1 LDFDVNVDAE
11 AILPGS
17 SNSYSIVNQ
26 KVNNNKKKNNFSEN
40 GNNGNSNN
48 VNKAIGNVNVA
59 GNVNTKQKEMLK
71 YDTLKSLH

>member
-40 GNNGNSNN
+40 GNCNN